1 MNFQGEVGQSEYLCT
16 EVRETFQTQASR
28 AVNGFHSLPQK
39 SLGKVHAL
47 IPERKAGR
55 GRLKDVSR
63 LWEDKL
69 NSSKQGSN

>member
-1 MNFQGEVGQSEYLCT
+1 MDFHKLSKGEVGQSEYLCT

-47 IPERKAGR
+47 ISEKGGERAPKR
-55 GRLKDVSR
+55 C
-63 LWEDKL
+63 
-69 NSSKQGSN
+69 